1 MKGFEAKLSVQPG
14 AVTKFFKSRSV
25 PYSLKGAIEQDL
37 EQLENLG
44 VIEKVQFSDGAA
56 PVVPVQKSD
65 GTVRLCG
72 DYKVTINPVLNVD
85 KYPVPKAEDLFATLA
100 GGKKFS
106 KLDLSHAYQQVLLES
121 DSRQFVT
128 INTHK
133 GLYRYTRLPFGVA
146 SVPTVFQQIMEKI
159 LNGIPKVVVYIDDI
173 LVTGA
178 TDAEHLE
185 ILGQVLTRLEEH
197 GLRLKQENVSSC
209 SHQLNAW
216 AT

>member
-1 MKGFEAKLSVQPG
+1 MKSFEAKLSVQPG
-14 AVTKFFKSRSV
+14 AVPKFFKSRSV

-37 EQLENLG
+37 ERLENLG
-44 VIEKVQFSDGAA
+44 VIEKVQFSDWAA

-133 GLYRYTRLPFGVA
+133 GAIYSSTFWGRFSARCFSTDNGKDFEWYTKGRGV
-146 SVPTVFQQIMEKI
+146 
-159 LNGIPKVVVYIDDI
+159 
-173 LVTGA
+173 
-178 TDAEHLE
+178 H
-185 ILGQVLTRLEEH
+185 
-197 GLRLKQENVSSC
+197 
-209 SHQLNAW
+209 
-216 AT
+216 